1 MDPSLVVPTFRNPRT
16 FPHTLSDLWG
26 MGVTG
31 TKYYLQDGMVRVKLQ
46 DSSQSTTGLSS
57 VRQARDGLSDALN
70 TPSLNTNIPPLP
82 QSPRTIG
89 TSYSLNDNGK
99 LKTDMIDAQYPRRLP
114 TLTQTSKLPV
124 KFVTKL
130 RRKRLRRPYQC
141 GGKRQKG
148 GITPA
153 DIVHTNRA
161 RAAMPGLRRPP
172 VPRRGSTGVARTGSI
187 FPGPPG
193 PDKGT
198 IRSMHTA
205 LRRRYGSSRVPAMR
219 TQAPLSTVA
228 TNALTGL
235 RNVLNIKPLLKKAA
249 IAGGAG
255 LATTGI
261 LGGVLGGLL
270 SRRSKKGKR

>member
-1 MDPSLVVPTFRNPRT
+1 MSGALNIPSLDTQAVP
-16 FPHTLSDLWG
+16 
-26 MGVTG
+26 
-31 TKYYLQDGMVRVKLQ
+31 
-46 DSSQSTTGLSS
+46 
-57 VRQARDGLSDALN
+57 
-70 TPSLNTNIPPLP
+70 P
-82 QSPRTIG
+82 QPPRTIS
-89 TSYSLNDNGK
+89 TSYSLNDYGK
-99 LKTDMIDAQYPRRLP
+99 LKTDVIDAQYPRP
-114 TLTQTSKLPV
+114 KKTSSERNLPV
-124 KFVTKL
+124 KFITKS
-130 RRKRLRRPYQC
+130 RRNRRPRQR
-141 GGKRQKG
+141 GGKPQKG
-148 GITPA
+148 GGVTPA
-153 DIVHTNRA
+153 DIVRMNRA
-161 RAAMPGLRRPP
+161 HAAMPGLRRPP
-172 VPRRGSTGVARTGSI
+172 VPRRGSTGVVRTGSI

-193 PDKGT
+193 PRKDT

-255 LATTGI
+255 LETTGI